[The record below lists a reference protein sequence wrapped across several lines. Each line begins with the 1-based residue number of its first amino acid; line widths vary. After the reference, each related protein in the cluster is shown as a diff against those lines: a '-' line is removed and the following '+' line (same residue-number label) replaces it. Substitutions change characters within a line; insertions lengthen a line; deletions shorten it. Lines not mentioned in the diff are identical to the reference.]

1 MIGILMLRHSFTNS
15 KYKNPIKRNKDIGVY
30 SRNNLSNKKYGTYI
44 RSFDCYKWKGAVWI
58 AAFV

>member
-1 MIGILMLRHSFTNS
+1 MLRHSFTNS